1 MPVSILQ
8 KSTAKI
14 AFAGDIRDMKLLDAL
29 TEASL
34 SGLTGILKLKVPR
47 NEYYF
52 FFVKGSIIYSSNMK
66 TTMDKTVLDI
76 IKYSGFISREK
87 LVKCEKQK
95 SKEMKTIL
103 EMLID
108 EGFVS
113 MLLYSKVISTAMRIN
128 VVNAMLETEGNY
140 SFEIKSKIDQVH
152 GVKPIVISQLK
163 SIDTLIIENRHA
175 VKTVADSLYSEIDKC
190 SGAAAYLKPKQT
202 FIHNAIA
209 AESDYLKFFAAAVS
223 DFIEKKWSFPRFF
236 LKDRLLNSIAVY
248 TFRTFVVA
256 ALCVFLYLALMTTT
270 LDLKNDDVSGRDFFF
285 IREKLSRSLEHFQT
299 SDKKRTPEKS
309 NKKEDRGNGIKLKNN
324 KK

>member
-8 KSTAKI
+8 KSTVKI

-34 SGLTGILKLKVPR
+34 SGLTGILKLKVSK

-52 FFVKGSIIYSSNMK
+52 YFVKGSLVYSSNMK
-66 TTMDKTVLDI
+66 TTMDKTDLDI

-87 LVKCEKQK
+87 LLKCEKHK

-128 VVNAMLETEGNY
+128 VVNAMLETEGHY
-140 SFEIKSKIDQVH
+140 TFEIKSKIDQVH

-163 SIDTLIIENRHA
+163 SLDTLIIENREA
-175 VKTVADSLYSEIDKC
+175 VKTVAASLYSEIDKC
-190 SGAAAYLKPKQT
+190 SGASYLKPKQT
-202 FIHNAIA
+202 FINNAIT
-209 AESDYLKFFAAAVS
+209 AESDYLKFFAVAVK
-223 DFIEKKWSFPRFF
+223 DFIEKKWSFPHFF
-236 LKDRLLNSIAVY
+236 LKDKLLNSIAVY
-248 TFRTFVVA
+248 TFRTFIVA
-256 ALCVFLYLALMTTT
+256 GLCVFLYLAMMTTT
-270 LDLKNDDVSGRDFFF
+270 LDLTNNDISGKDFFF
-285 IREKLSRSLEHFQT
+285 LRGKLSESLESFQT
-299 SDKKRTPEKS
+299 VSKQSGMEKTG
-309 NKKEDRGNGIKLKNN
+309 KKENPGNGIKLKN
-324 KK
+324 KKK